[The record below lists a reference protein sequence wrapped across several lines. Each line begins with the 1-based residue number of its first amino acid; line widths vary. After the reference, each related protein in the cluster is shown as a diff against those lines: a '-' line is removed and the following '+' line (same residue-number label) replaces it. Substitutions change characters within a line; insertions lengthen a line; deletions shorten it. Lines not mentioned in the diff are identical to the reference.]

1 MRTGLLWFENN
12 AKKALDQR
20 VQEAIDR
27 YREKFG
33 RLPNTCYIHPSDLN
47 GHGLSLEG
55 MRVVAA
61 SNILR
66 SHLWVGW
73 DDEAED
79 RAA

>member
-1 MRTGLLWFENN
+1 MRIGLLWFENDT
-12 AKKALDQR
+12 KKALNQR
-20 VQEAIDR
+20 VQEAIER

-33 RLPNTCYIHPSDLN
+33 KSPNTCYVHPQDLN

-55 MRVVAA
+55 MRIVAA

-66 SHLWVGW
+66 NHLWVGW
-73 DDEAED
+73 DDELEN

>member
-1 MRTGLLWFENN
+1 MRIGLLWFENN
-12 AKKALDQR
+12 TKKALEQR
-20 VQEAIDR
+20 VQEATER

-33 RLPNTCYIHPSDLN
+33 KSPNTCYVHPQDLN
-47 GHGLSLEG
+47 GDGLSLGG

-66 SHLWVGW
+66 NHLWVGW
-73 DDEAED
+73 DDEVEN

>member
-1 MRTGLLWFENN
+1 VRVGLLWFENDT
-12 AKKALDQR
+12 KKALEQR
-20 VQEAIDR
+20 VQEAMER

-33 RLPNTCYIHPSDLN
+33 KSPNTCYIHPQDLN

-66 SHLWVGW
+66 NHLWVGW
-73 DDEAED
+73 DDESEN